1 MRTLALAAVLGIA
14 FAASPARSAPISEQ
28 ILARKRID
36 DSIAIAKALN
46 QAPAAP
52 DTSGRRSSSATD
64 ASRETEPVAVARPV
78 AGSASDTSEIKQL
91 PPRTLPFKQ
100 QMMFAGGFMVFVA
113 LMLTSMQ
120 NLNPND

>member
-1 MRTLALAAVLGIA
+1 MRTLALAAVVGVA
-14 FAASPARSAPISEQ
+14 FTASPSRSAPISEQ
-28 ILARKRID
+28 ILARKRVT
-36 DSIAIAKALN
+36 DSIAIAKAMGRTPAASDTSAKPSTPAN
-46 QAPAAP
+46 APSPIAATTAPPAPAAP
-52 DTSGRRSSSATD
+52 
-64 ASRETEPVAVARPV
+64 
-78 AGSASDTSEIKQL
+78 ASDTSDIKQL

>member
-1 MRTLALAAVLGIA
+1 MKTFALAAVVGIA
-14 FAASPARSAPISEQ
+14 FTASPSWSAPISEQ
-28 ILARKRID
+28 ILARKRVS
-36 DSIAIAKALN
+36 DSIAIAKALG
-46 QAPAAP
+46 QAPAPA
-52 DTSGRRSSSATD
+52 DTSAKPTTPANDPSPIAGTTAP
-64 ASRETEPVAVARPV
+64 PVPAR
-78 AGSASDTSEIKQL
+78 GASDTSEIKQL

>member
-1 MRTLALAAVLGIA
+1 M
-14 FAASPARSAPISEQ
+14 PEQ
-28 ILARKRID
+28 IKARKRVS
-36 DSIAIAKALN
+36 DSIAIAKALGRSGAASDTSAKPTTPAN
-46 QAPAAP
+46 DPSPNAGTTAPPAPAGP
-52 DTSGRRSSSATD
+52 
-64 ASRETEPVAVARPV
+64 
-78 AGSASDTSEIKQL
+78 ASDTSEIKQL

>member
-1 MRTLALAAVLGIA
+1 MRTIALVAMIGIA
-14 FAASPARSAPISEQ
+14 FAASPSRSAPISEQ
-28 ILARKRID
+28 IKARKRVS
-36 DSIAIAKALN
+36 DSIAIAKAFS
-46 QAPAAP
+46 QAAAAS
-52 DTSGRRSSSATD
+52 DTSAKQNSPTNDPVGDMGATTPLSP
-64 ASRETEPVAVARPV
+64 AKP
-78 AGSASDTSEIKQL
+78 ASDTSEIKQL